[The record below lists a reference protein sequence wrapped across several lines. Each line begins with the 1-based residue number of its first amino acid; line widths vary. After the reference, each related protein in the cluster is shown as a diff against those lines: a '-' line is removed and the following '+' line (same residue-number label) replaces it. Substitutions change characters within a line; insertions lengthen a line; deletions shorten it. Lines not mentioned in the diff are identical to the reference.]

1 VGLSLQAGSED
12 ERELAIP
19 RPTRAALPVAALGL
33 VPLALAAGGLL
44 PRSAGLVV
52 AAGCVLLSLV
62 RGSLAL
68 LDLSNLRRAA
78 DDLLRAGVRAH
89 PQSALL
95 SWRSAELTSD
105 RNRKINARSLRAIA
119 RELDGRSLPSAV
131 PLNRAGARPYAEVI
145 RLLAGRLE
153 DLQRAVS
160 ARGVLLVQDLLT
172 DGIGSPLYVRA
183 RSSELR
189 ATLERCLTAL
199 DSPGSPRFRE
209 PLSSRSNGSHRTG
222 SSDQYVA
229 SVLVD
234 GKR

>member
-1 VGLSLQAGSED
+1 M
-12 ERELAIP
+12 AIP
-19 RPTRAALPVAALGL
+19 RPTQAALPFAAVGL
-33 VPLALAAGGLL
+33 VPLALAAGALL
-44 PRSAGLVV
+44 PWSAGLVV

-68 LDLSNLRRAA
+68 LDLSNLRSAA
-78 DDLLRAGVRAH
+78 DDLLRAGARAH

-95 SWRSAELTSD
+95 SWRSAELTSE

-119 RELDGRSLPSAV
+119 RELDGSSLPSTV
-131 PLNRAGARPYAEVI
+131 PLNRAGSRPYAGAI
-145 RLLAGRLE
+145 RVLSDRL
-153 DLQRAVS
+153 DDFHRGVS

-172 DGIGSPLYVRA
+172 DGTGSPLYVTA
-183 RSSELR
+183 RGSELR

-199 DSPGSPRFRE
+199 DSAGSPRFRE
-209 PLSSRSNGSHRTG
+209 PPWSNGSHRTG
-222 SSDQYVA
+222 SPDQYVA